1 MANFPD
7 KRKIESPVISSHDK
21 HFAFPF
27 SPVSFPKYNKNLS
40 CVLHRGIPVNT
51 PRRQKPIQVLLYQKN
66 PRTLPEFLCFLPVPG
81 AWEETTWIFLCTE
94 AESCCHL
101 LVLLVW
107 DSASSTPALPK
118 IETLQNEAKR
128 PPGTR
133 SPARDARAQ

>member
-1 MANFPD
+1 MTNTLFFL
-7 KRKIESPVISSHDK
+7 SVLS
-21 HFAFPF
+21 AFQNPE
-27 SPVSFPKYNKNLS
+27 PKCNKNLS

-51 PRRQKPIQVLLYQKN
+51 SRRQKPIQVLLYQKN
-66 PRTLPEFLCFLPVPG
+66 PKLSQNFSVSCLSLEPG
-81 AWEETTWIFLCTE
+81 KNNLDFFLCTE
-94 AESCCHL
+94 AESCHL

-133 SPARDARAQ
+133 SPARDARGTMKPTPRRI